1 MKKTVIVFGAST
13 SNKSINQQFATYCG
27 SLLKETDVKILD
39 LNDFKM
45 PIYDV
50 DDEAELGSPEKA
62 NELSALFDDAA
73 GFIVSFAEHNGSYT
87 AAFKNNYDWLSRLNK
102 SVWRDR
108 PVLLLST
115 SPGGRGGQT
124 VLAAA
129 KTSFPHMG
137 AKITG
142 RFSLPSFY
150 DNYDAAS
157 GLKNEEQLVAV
168 KGLVAQFEEAVKG

>member
-1 MKKTVIVFGAST
+1 MKKKVIVFGAST

-27 SLLKETDVKILD
+27 SFLKETDVKILN

-45 PIYDV
+45 PIFDV
-50 DDEAELGSPEKA
+50 DDEAELGFPEKA
-62 NELSALFDDAA
+62 NELSSLFDDAD

-87 AAFKNNYDWLSRLNK
+87 AAFKNNYDWLSRINK
-102 SVWRDR
+102 NVWRDR
-108 PVLLLST
+108 AVLLLST

-129 KTSFPHMG
+129 KTTFPHMG

-142 RFSLPSFY
+142 SFSLPSFY
-150 DNYDAAS
+150 DNFEATS
-157 GLKNEEQLVAV
+157 GLKNEEHLERVKDLLAKFEAAV
-168 KGLVAQFEEAVKG
+168 NS

>member
-1 MKKTVIVFGAST
+1 MKDTVIVFGAST
-13 SNKSINQQFATYCG
+13 SNKSINQQLAIYCG
-27 SLLKETDVKILD
+27 NLLENTKIKVLN
-39 LNDFKM
+39 LNDYRM

-50 DDEAELGSPEKA
+50 DDEAEFGSPEKA
-62 NELSALFDDAA
+62 NELSALFDEAA

-102 SVWRDR
+102 NVWRDR

-124 VLAAA
+124 VLETA
-129 KTSFPHMG
+129 KKSFPHMG

-142 RFSLPSFY
+142 SFSLPSFY
-150 DNYDAAS
+150 ENFDKET
-157 GLKNEEQLVAV
+157 GLKNEEQLEVV
-168 KGLVAQFEEAVKG
+168 KSLVATFEAAVQS

>member
-1 MKKTVIVFGAST
+1 MEKV
-13 SNKSINQQFATYCG
+13 N
-27 SLLKETDVKILD
+27 VKVLN

-45 PIYDV
+45 PIFDV

-73 GFIVSFAEHNGSYT
+73 GFVVSFAEHNGSYT
-87 AAFKNNYDWLSRLNK
+87 AAFKNNFDWLSRINK
-102 SVWRDR
+102 NVWRDR

-142 RFSLPSFY
+142 SFSLPFFH
-150 DNYDAAS
+150 DNFDANT
-157 GLKNEEQLVAV
+157 GLKNEEQLAV
-168 KGLVAQFEEAVKG
+168 VKALVANFEKAVNS